1 MTTTMRITGMTC
13 GGCEANVVE
22 ALSAVDGV
30 DEATADHEADE
41 AVVEGDADPLDLIA
55 AVPEEYEVE
64 STS

>member
-22 ALSAVDGV
+22 ALVGVDGV
-30 DEATADHEADE
+30 DEATADHEGDE

-55 AVPEEYEVE
+55 AVPEQYEVE
-64 STS
+64 STA

>member
-1 MTTTMRITGMTC
+1 MTTMQIDGMTC

-22 ALSAVDGV
+22 ALEGVDGV
-30 DEATADHEADE
+30 DEASADHEANE

-55 AVPEEYEVE
+55 AVPDQYEVE